1 MSDELTPAD
10 LEYVKG
16 IVEKDAYPRIMGEAV
31 LNVLTADEEQ
41 RREKDSSF
49 LELIARAKAA
59 KEEGTGHLRRFSR
72 MARPCTIC
80 VHEDSIQINEDLVLR
95 RRSNRAV
102 AGQYNVSRESIRRHK
117 RHIPQ
122 LLVKARDRTDR
133 GEAESLVDRLETITV
148 ETGAILREAREEAS
162 KDNELALRAI
172 ARLEKQLELEAKIL
186 EIIKTQPQVNVLVQP
201 EFVQAQTKLLLTLD
215 GFPEAK
221 DAVVRALRGADNGS
235 G

>member
-59 KEEGTGHLRRFSR
+59 KEEG
-72 MARPCTIC
+72 
-80 VHEDSIQINEDLVLR
+80 
-95 RRSNRAV
+95 
-102 AGQYNVSRESIRRHK
+102 
-117 RHIPQ
+117 
-122 LLVKARDRTDR
+122 
-133 GEAESLVDRLETITV
+133 
-148 ETGAILREAREEAS
+148 
-162 KDNELALRAI
+162 
-172 ARLEKQLELEAKIL
+172 
-186 EIIKTQPQVNVLVQP
+186 
-201 EFVQAQTKLLLTLD
+201 
-215 GFPEAK
+215 
-221 DAVVRALRGADNGS
+221 S